1 MLQNF
6 LSLEGGWQGRR
17 EYGREAK
24 VIKQTS
30 TLADKLKT
38 NNKIFLPLNSSGAM
52 AEMNHKWLVCTGLP
66 HLQIC
71 FFPFLFGSIVRSG
84 DGVLLERP
92 LEHY

>member
-1 MLQNF
+1 MAGQ
-6 LSLEGGWQGRR
+6 EGMWQG
-17 EYGREAK
+17 GK
-24 VIKQTS
+24 SNKQTS
-30 TLADKLKT
+30 TLADKLKA

-52 AEMNHKWLVCTGLP
+52 AKMNHKWLVCTGLP